1 MSKQFA
7 RPMFL
12 RAALMCAALTCT
24 ALMIAGCQSD
34 APDKHATVNASAAP
48 AAEVDRKSA
57 ALFEQALDAIQAE
70 RYLDA
75 EALLKELTARDP
87 MLSGPWV
94 NLGTV
99 YEALGDNDAAVAAY
113 KKAIDANPNSCA
125 AYIDL
130 GVLARRAGDF
140 LTAEANYLACTQR
153 VPAFRDAYLN
163 LGILYELYLGR
174 LDDALKAYQTYQSL
188 SETADL
194 RVAAWVSDLERRL
207 AGNES

>member
-1 MSKQFA
+1 MSKRFA
-7 RPMFL
+7 RPLLL
-12 RAALMCAALTCT
+12 RTALMCAVLGV
-24 ALMIAGCQSD
+24 AGCQSD
-34 APDKHATVNASAAP
+34 GPDEHAAVVGSTAPN
-48 AAEVDRKSA
+48 AEVDRKSA

-70 RYLDA
+70 RYA
-75 EALLKELTARDP
+75 EAEGLLKQLTERDP

-99 YEALGDNDAAVAAY
+99 YEALGDNAAAEAAY
-113 KKAIDANPNSCA
+113 KKAIEANPNSCA

-130 GVLARRAGDF
+130 GVMARRAGDF
-140 LTAEANYLACTQR
+140 ITAETNYLACTQR
-153 VPAFRDAYLN
+153 VPDFRDAYLN

-188 SETADL
+188 SANADL
-194 RVAAWVSDLERRL
+194 KVAAWVADLERRL